1 MSCTGKDVKNEK
13 EKEIADYAIF
23 LSGTQSSDICRISV
37 LSICEDSLLK
47 SIYDK

>member
-23 LSGTQSSDICRISV
+23 LSGTQSSDICHISV
-37 LSICEDSLLK
+37 LSICLVVT
-47 SIYDK
+47 I